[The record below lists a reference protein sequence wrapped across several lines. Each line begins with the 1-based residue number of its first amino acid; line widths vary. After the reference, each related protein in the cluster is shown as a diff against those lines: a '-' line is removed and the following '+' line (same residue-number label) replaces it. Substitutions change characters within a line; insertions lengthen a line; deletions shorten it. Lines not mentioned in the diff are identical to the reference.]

1 MIWNWQKQ
9 DWPHFTYDKEPIEPL
24 EAHFLQH
31 SGILLG
37 SFEHLDHTDKSE
49 LTVTLIANEA
59 MKTSEIE
66 GEYLNRDSL
75 QSSIRRQFGLE
86 TDKRKVP
93 PAEQGIAQLMVDLY
107 RSFKGPLT
115 HPHLFSW
122 HEMATK
128 GREDLKDVGRYRT
141 HTEPMQV
148 VSGSIYNPKVHFEA
162 PPSKVVKKEMTRF
175 LHWFNQTQKE
185 MPLSLVRA
193 AIAHLYFV
201 SIHPF
206 EDGNGRIARAL
217 SQKALYQY
225 LNKPM
230 LLALSHRIEQKKKD
244 YYNAL
249 EQANRSNKIT
259 AWLIYFAET
268 IIDAQKYTQKHIKF
282 LVNKTKLYARLQ
294 NQINDRQEKALARV
308 FREGLEGFKGG
319 LSAQNY
325 MTITKASAST
335 ATRDL
340 QDLVTKQALKQTGQ
354 LRHTRYWLNIDM

>member
-9 DWPHFTYDKEPIEPL
+9 DWPHFTYDKEPLENL
-24 EAHFLQH
+24 EAHFLQY
-31 SGILLG
+31 SGILMG
-37 SFEHLDHTDKSE
+37 SFEHLDHTDKAE
-49 LTVTLIANEA
+49 LTVTLIADEA

-86 TDKRKVP
+86 TAKRKVP
-93 PAEQGIAQLMVDLY
+93 PAEQGIAELMVDLY
-107 RSFKGPLT
+107 RSFKEPLT
-115 HPHLFSW
+115 HKYLFSR
-122 HEMATK
+122 HGMVTK
-128 GREDLKDVGRYRT
+128 GRMDLKDVGHYRT
-141 HTEPMQV
+141 HAEPMQV
-148 VSGSIYNPKVHFEA
+148 VSGSVYKPKVHFEA
-162 PPSKVVKKEMTRF
+162 PPSKVVKKEMTHFIR
-175 LHWFNQTQKE
+175 WFNQTQGE
-185 MPLSLVRA
+185 MTLSLVRA

-217 SQKALYQY
+217 SQKALYQD
-225 LNKPM
+225 LDKPM
-230 LLALSHRIEQKKKD
+230 LMALSQEIEQKKKA

-249 EQANRSNKIT
+249 EQANRSNEIT
-259 AWLIYFAET
+259 AWLVYFAET

-282 LVNKTKLYARLQ
+282 LIDKTKLYDRLQ
-294 NQINDRQEKALARV
+294 DQINDRQEKALTRI
-308 FREGLEGFKGG
+308 FKEGLEGFKGG
-319 LSAQNY
+319 LSAENY

-354 LRHTRYWLNIDM
+354 RRHTRYWLNIDI